1 VVWQMSEVCS
11 HASPILCWVN
21 HHCLFMTFLTMEM
34 DILGPFL
41 KASRRTQL
49 VLLVVEYFTKW
60 VEVEALV
67 KIIISKII
75 FFFFYGRTSYIDL
88 DFHACLLLTTT
99 CSLIIERWN
108 NSVKGL
114 IFSIGSPPS
123 LILGKM
129 GKLNSLIKY
138 C

>member
-1 VVWQMSEVCS
+1 
-11 HASPILCWVN
+11 
-21 HHCLFMTFLTMEM
+21 MTFLTMEM

-75 FFFFYGRTSYIDL
+75 FFFFMEEHHI
-88 DFHACLLLTTT
+88 
-99 CSLIIERWN
+99 
-108 NSVKGL
+108 
-114 IFSIGSPPS
+114 
-123 LILGKM
+123 
-129 GKLNSLIKY
+129 
-138 C
+138 